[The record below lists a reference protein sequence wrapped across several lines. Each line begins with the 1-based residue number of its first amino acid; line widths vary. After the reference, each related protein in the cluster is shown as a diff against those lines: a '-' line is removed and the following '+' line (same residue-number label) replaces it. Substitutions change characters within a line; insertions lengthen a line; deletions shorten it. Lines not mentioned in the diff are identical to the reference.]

1 MTELDDRCLDAFPE
15 WLRALG
21 SDARALAEI
30 VNDDRLGDAVR
41 RPLASALNYLFKSL
55 DLIPDGIED
64 LGFID
69 DAFVLRVAA
78 QNAVA
83 AEASAAKLGDGAL
96 GRLAEQATLVAEFLA
111 GDFARLQRYVSGL
124 DAAPVRGRAVSDILS
139 DASVR
144 SELVGDVRSWSE
156 SYRPPSFARDDK
168 NLVKLRAFL
177 SAKLPKD

>member
-21 SDARALAEI
+21 TDARALAEV
-30 VNDDRLGDAVR
+30 VNDERLGDAVR
-41 RPLASALNYLFKSL
+41 RPLAGALNYLFKSL

-78 QNAVA
+78 RTAVGA
-83 AEASAAKLGDGAL
+83 DASAGKLGDGTLA
-96 GRLAEQATLVAEFLA
+96 RLAEQTALVREFL
-111 GDFARLQRYVSGL
+111 GDDFSRLERYVSGL
-124 DAAPVRGRAVSDILS
+124 HTSVVRGRSVDDILGDGS
-139 DASVR
+139 TRA
-144 SELVGDVRSWSE
+144 ELVSDVRSWSE
-156 SYRPPSFARDDK
+156 SYRAPSFSRDDK
-168 NLVKLRAFL
+168 NLVKLRSFL

>member
-1 MTELDDRCLDAFPE
+1 MTELDDRCLDAFPQ

-30 VNDDRLGDAVR
+30 VNDDRLGDPIR
-41 RPLASALNYLFKSL
+41 RPLAAALNYLFKSL

-78 QNAVA
+78 RTAVA
-83 AEASAAKLGDGAL
+83 ADASAAELGDGTL
-96 GRLAEQATLVAEFLA
+96 SRLAEQASLVREFL
-111 GDFARLQRYVSGL
+111 GDDFARLERYVGSLG
-124 DAAPVRGRAVSDILS
+124 APARGRSVDDIVG

-144 SELVGDVRSWSE
+144 AELVDDVKSWCE
-156 SYRPPSFARDDK
+156 SYLAPSFARDDK

-177 SAKLPKD
+177 SAKLPKA